1 MSTGALYSRK
11 KYESPY
17 SFYKPENPYKGSHT
31 PTDVSAVCDVL
42 SVPILVNHKIFQAK
56 SYTITASTGLS
67 SYIMLKEKY
76 DFTYTGEGYKSYNT
90 SYTLNGKNQHY
101 FGVADF
107 SVSFD

>member
-17 SFYKPENPYKGSHT
+17 SFYKPKNPYKGSHT
-31 PTDVSAVCDVL
+31 PKDVSAVCDVL

-56 SYTITASTGLS
+56 SYTITASRGLS

-90 SYTLNGKNQHY
+90 SYTLKGKNQHY